1 MIIVRTL
8 PGGEKCP
15 TKMYTK
21 INLRR
26 NMIIVH
32 TLQGV
37 KNLSNKKGSKMKMRH
52 QLEVGGDKVIGCD
65 VGRRSVILLSFCLFN
80 WKLLLLVTKLLVATL
95 DLEKCDKPPSSE
107 LKGPPTSTTTPLTKC
122 LLLHSSKKRPFYC
135 TLPKCV
141 LSAVLQA
148 VFRCDECI
156 LWRVCVPSKLLAAS
170 LWAIR

>member
-1 MIIVRTL
+1 
-8 PGGEKCP
+8 
-15 TKMYTK
+15 
-21 INLRR
+21 
-26 NMIIVH
+26 MIIVH

-52 QLEVGGDKVIGCD
+52 QLEVAAGVDKVIGCD
-65 VGRRSVILLSFCLFN
+65 VGWRSVAFCLFVVFFAFLLSFCLVVVFLSFSLFN